1 MSFAAG
7 QLHSVLWHGDGT
19 YNVAKVLVADD
30 RGLHVRVYAEQ
41 FFDRPTT
48 LPTDLEVG
56 SPYDGTVFGVSH
68 IPVTVEQYE
77 AWSPELLGQEPV
89 TEDDLDGYRQWLAAA
104 ADTDYLGEVEEGGLI
119 GRLASRFK
127 KA

>member
-1 MSFAAG
+1 MTFVPG

-19 YNVAKVLVADD
+19 YNVAKVLIADD

-41 FFDRPTT
+41 FSERPAV
-48 LPTDLEVG
+48 LPDVLEVG

-77 AWSPELLGQEPV
+77 AWAPELLGEQPV
-89 TEDDLDGYRQWLAAA
+89 VEDDLEGYRQWLAAA

-119 GRLASRFK
+119 TRLASRFK